1 MDDYFGYFCYLELI
15 ILVLCLVS
23 SFFIVEGILVIIDIL
38 CVFLVFL
45 GCTFDIFLFV
55 PFFYHFDGFNCT
67 VVIFLF

>member
-23 SFFIVEGILVIIDIL
+23 SFLSVEGILVIIDIL
-38 CVFLVFL
+38 CVFLVFW

-55 PFFYHFDGFNCT
+55 PFFLSF
-67 VVIFLF
+67 